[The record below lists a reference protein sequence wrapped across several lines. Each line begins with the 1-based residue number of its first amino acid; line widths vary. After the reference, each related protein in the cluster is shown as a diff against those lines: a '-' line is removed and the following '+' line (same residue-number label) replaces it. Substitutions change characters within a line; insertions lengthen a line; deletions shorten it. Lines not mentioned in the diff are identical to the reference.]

1 MKDYI
6 RGLISVIVPVFNTEK
21 YVGRCLESIINQ
33 TYAKLEIIVVD
44 DGSTDNSYDVCK
56 DYAKKDKR
64 VTLIHQEN
72 KGVVAARRIGIEH
85 ASGEFI
91 AFVDSDDYIEKNMYE
106 EMKSEIG
113 TADLVSCTIIRH
125 ISEEKENDAVVY
137 RKDLFN
143 KYTSCNEDFYSKMLY
158 DFDENILSRVS
169 PSMCN
174 KLFIHSKV
182 DKFYKNLGE
191 EIFYGE
197 DMLFSMCYILECS
210 SIVFLDKPLYHYCFR
225 GDSCVHTLRE
235 NELCNVNR
243 LYLTVKSVLPNN
255 KIGNCLL
262 KQLQK
267 YTQNY
272 VCLALN
278 NFMGFDPS
286 IRIPKYI
293 MDMDGL
299 KGKKIAI
306 YGAGEVGQDVY
317 WQLNKFD
324 YNIVLRVDK
333 NYMYYQN
340 RGMDILPIE
349 KLFDY
354 DYDVILIAIKK
365 EIIRGE
371 IKDNLIKLGIDENKI
386 FEYNLKEI

>member
-1 MKDYI
+1 MADYI
-6 RGLISVIVPVFNTEK
+6 EGLISVIVPVFNTEK
-21 YVGRCLESIINQ
+21 YVGRCLDSIINQ
-33 TYAKLEIIVVD
+33 TYDKLEIIVVD

-56 DYAKKDKR
+56 DYTKKDKR
-64 VTLIHQEN
+64 VILLHQEN
-72 KGVVAARRIGIEH
+72 KGVVAARRNGIEH

-143 KYTSCNEDFYSKMLY
+143 KYTICNEDFYSKMLY
-158 DFDENILSRVS
+158 DFDENILQRVS
-169 PSMCN
+169 PNMYN
-174 KLFIHSKV
+174 KLFIHKKV
-182 DKFYKNLGE
+182 DKFYKNLDE
-191 EIFYGE
+191 EIVNGE
-197 DMLFSMCYILECS
+197 DRLFSICYILECS

-225 GDSCVHTLRE
+225 DNSCVHTLRE

-243 LYLTVKSVLPNN
+243 LYLNIKDALPNN

-267 YTQNY
+267 YIQTR

-278 NFMGFDPS
+278 KFMDFDPS
-286 IRIPKYI
+286 IRMPLYI
-293 MDMDGL
+293 MDTDGL

-333 NYMYYQN
+333 NYMYYQS
-340 RGMDILPIE
+340 RGMDIRPIE
-349 KLFDY
+349 TLLDY
-354 DYDVILIAIKK
+354 DYDVILIAVKK
-365 EIIRGE
+365 EARSE